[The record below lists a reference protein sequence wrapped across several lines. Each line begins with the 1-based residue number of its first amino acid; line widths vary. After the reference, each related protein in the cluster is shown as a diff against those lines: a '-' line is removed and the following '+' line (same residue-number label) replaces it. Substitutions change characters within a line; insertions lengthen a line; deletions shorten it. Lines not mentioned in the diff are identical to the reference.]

1 MATTKDL
8 ITSRIILRAIL
19 PVMKV
24 VLEDIPSM
32 KKKFEGVRAKVQFV
46 ATEDGEDIGAYLV
59 FNDGDFQVVPGV
71 CEDPTIA
78 FIFKSAAKMN
88 AFFTGK
94 MVMPKIKGMRR
105 IGLLLK
111 VFSLIL
117 SLKILMP
124 NARPK
129 DPEKKK
135 LKVKMSFY
143 MITSALSQY
152 NKGGDPEM
160 ARWTKKQ
167 PERIY
172 QISVEE
178 GIAAYLRVKAGK
190 TKAGRGVY
198 AKRRPFVHLNFNGV
212 DGAFP
217 VIMKDVGMIEAV
229 KKGYLRIDGSP
240 EYGGNLSDFMTRIQ
254 ALVT

>member
-1 MATTKDL
+1 MATEKDL

-24 VLEDIPSM
+24 VLEDVPSM
-32 KKKFEGVRAKVQFV
+32 KKKFEGTKAKVQFI
-46 ATEDGEDIGAYLV
+46 AKEKGEEIGAYLV
-59 FNDGDFQVVPGV
+59 FNDGDFKVVPGV
-71 CEDPTIA
+71 CDDPTIS
-78 FIFKSAAKMN
+78 FTFKNVARMN

-94 MVMPKIKGMRR
+94 MVMPKIRGMMKV
-105 IGLLLK
+105 GLLLK

-124 NARPK
+124 NVRPK
-129 DPEKKK
+129 DPDKKR

-160 ARWTKKQ
+160 VRWTKNQ

-172 QISVEE
+172 QISVEP

-190 TKAGRGVY
+190 TKAGRGLY
-198 AKRRPFVHLNFNGV
+198 TKRHPFVHLNFNGV

-229 KKGYLRIDGSP
+229 KKGYLIIDGSP
-240 EYGGNLSDFMTRIQ
+240 EYGGALSDFMTRIQ

>member
-1 MATTKDL
+1 MATEKDL

-24 VLEDIPSM
+24 VLEDVPSM
-32 KKKFEGVRAKVQFV
+32 KKKFKGVKAKVLFRT
-46 ATEDGEDIGAYLV
+46 TEDGKDIGACLI
-59 FNDGDFQVVPGV
+59 FNDGDFKVDPGI
-71 CEDPTIA
+71 CDDPTIT
-78 FIFKSAAKMN
+78 FTFKSVAKMN

-94 MVMPKIKGMRR
+94 TVMPKIKGMWR
-105 IGLLLK
+105 IGLLIK

-129 DPEKKK
+129 DPEKKR

-160 ARWTKKQ
+160 VRWTKKQ

-178 GIAAYLRVKAGK
+178 GLAAYLRVKAGK

-217 VIMKDVGMIEAV
+217 IIMKDVNMIEAV
-229 KKGYLRIDGSP
+229 KKGYLRIEGSP
-240 EYGGNLSDFMTRIQ
+240 EYGGNLGDFMTRIQ

>member
-1 MATTKDL
+1 
-8 ITSRIILRAIL
+8 
-19 PVMKV
+19 
-24 VLEDIPSM
+24 
-32 KKKFEGVRAKVQFV
+32 
-46 ATEDGEDIGAYLV
+46 
-59 FNDGDFQVVPGV
+59 
-71 CEDPTIA
+71 
-78 FIFKSAAKMN
+78 
-88 AFFTGK
+88 
-94 MVMPKIKGMRR
+94 MPKIKGMWK

-111 VFSLIL
+111 LFSLIL

-124 NARPK
+124 NVRPK
-129 DPEKKK
+129 DPEKKR

-160 ARWTKKQ
+160 VRWTRKQ

-172 QISVEE
+172 QISVDE

-198 AKRRPFVHLNFNGV
+198 TKRRPFVHLNFNGV
-212 DGAFP
+212 NGAFP

-229 KKGYLRIDGSP
+229 KKGYLRIEGSP

>member
-1 MATTKDL
+1 MAK
-8 ITSRIILRAIL
+8 TSE
-19 PVMKV
+19 PV
-24 VLEDIPSM
+24 
-32 KKKFEGVRAKVQFV
+32 
-46 ATEDGEDIGAYLV
+46 LV
-59 FNDGDFQVVPGV
+59 FNDGDFRVDPGI
-71 CEDPTIA
+71 CDNPTIT
-78 FIFKSAAKMN
+78 FTFKSAAKMN

-94 MVMPKIKGMRR
+94 MVMPKIKGIMKV
-105 IGLLLK
+105 GLFLK
-111 VFSLIL
+111 VFRLIL

-129 DPEKKK
+129 DSEKKR
-135 LKVKMSFY
+135 LKVKMAFY
-143 MITSALSQY
+143 MIISALSQY

-160 ARWTKKQ
+160 VRWTKKQ

-178 GIAAYLRVKAGK
+178 GIAAYLRVRAGR

-198 AKRRPFVHLNFNGV
+198 AKRRPFVRLNFNGV

-229 KKGYLRIDGSP
+229 KKGYLRIEGSP
-240 EYGGNLSDFMTRIQ
+240 EYGGNLSDFMARIQ